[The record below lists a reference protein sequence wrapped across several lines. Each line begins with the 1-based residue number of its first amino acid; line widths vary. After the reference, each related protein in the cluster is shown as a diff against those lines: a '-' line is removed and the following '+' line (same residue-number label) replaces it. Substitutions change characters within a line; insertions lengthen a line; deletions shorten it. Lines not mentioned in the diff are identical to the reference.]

1 MSKMGNEMHKTDL
14 GRLPT
19 DQLWNLYEVITET
32 LADRI
37 IAEKQ
42 ELESKLE
49 LLNKQ
54 ALLKKDV
61 ALAKRE
67 RRKYPKVVQKYRNP
81 QEPSQTWSGRGK
93 QPRWVAKLLR
103 SGARLDDMIMPE
115 YRRISQK
122 AA

>member
-1 MSKMGNEMHKTDL
+1 MHKTDL
-14 GRLPT
+14 GELPT
-19 DQLWNLYEVITET
+19 DQLWDLYEFITET

-54 ALLKKDV
+54 ALAKKGV
-61 ALAKRE
+61 PHAKRE
-67 RRKYPKVVQKYRNP
+67 RRKYPKVIQKYRNP

-93 QPRWVAKLLR
+93 QPGWVAKLLR

-115 YRRISQK
+115 YRRLARK